1 MHVRTA
7 RMTEL
12 LRSPTLPR
20 NLPPRHHPY
29 GHHANYDVMF
39 AKQASFFFE
48 DAQCGF
54 SSSKEANDDLVY
66 LPSSAF
72 SPSLAVLFS
81 LSAAHLRR

>member
-12 LRSPTLPR
+12 LCSPTLPR

-29 GHHANYDVMF
+29 GHHENY
-39 AKQASFFFE
+39 E
-48 DAQCGF
+48 DAQCGL